1 MCVVVCVRVWCEFVF
16 CLAEGMQIAI
26 CVSVCQQSIALN
38 MHEAICKSI
47 RVLASKNIKMNP
59 RTDYIFIF
67 NWKRHWTSGH

>member
-1 MCVVVCVRVWCEFVF
+1 MCVVVCVWCEFVF

-38 MHEAICKSI
+38 MHEAICKSM

-67 NWKRHWTSGH
+67 N